1 RPRVRRAADAPGR
14 PARAAP
20 CGRGCV
26 PRVGGRRARADRRR
40 GARGHPFR
48 ALGGPE
54 RGVRAVA
61 AASQGARRARAA
73 RRHAGAGARG
83 GARVTAVGPVDARTR
98 VATDPFV
105 FFGCVELRQAL
116 DKTALDEREL
126 MDRIEELPPGS
137 IFYHTHGYF
146 LRHRP
151 VTMAYG
157 NDFARWVALEVR
169 DQALAE
175 RLGLVDP
182 FEFASLED
190 LREELMTIIH
200 DHLATLSSVP
210 RVEFGEPFFFQESH
224 IIEVPLGATART
236 LAEFRAGLAGAEASA
251 IYYHMVEA
259 RARLGRRSGDF
270 AEWIRISLEMPEL
283 ADRIGRI
290 DTYMT
295 SLERVR
301 AKILS
306 LVD

>member
-1 RPRVRRAADAPGR
+1 VSVPGS
-14 PARAAP
+14 
-20 CGRGCV
+20 G
-26 PRVGGRRARADRRR
+26 
-40 GARGHPFR
+40 
-48 ALGGPE
+48 
-54 RGVRAVA
+54 
-61 AASQGARRARAA
+61 
-73 RRHAGAGARG
+73 
-83 GARVTAVGPVDARTR
+83 DARTR
-98 VATDPFV
+98 TATDPFV

-126 MDRIEELPPGS
+126 MDRIEEVPPGS

-175 RLGLVDP
+175 RLALVDP
-182 FEFASLED
+182 FEFSSLED
-190 LREELMTIIH
+190 LREELTTIIH

-210 RVEFGEPFFFQESH
+210 RVEFGEPFYFQESH
-224 IIEVPLGATART
+224 IVEVPLGATARS

-251 IYYHMVEA
+251 IYFHMVEA

-270 AEWIRISLEMPEL
+270 VEWLRIALGMPDL

-306 LVD
+306 LVDEALES